1 MRMGGKRTMQA
12 VVGVLVVA
20 SIGFIVFTWSDFY
33 LRAGPGSGH
42 RVIGDYID
50 DHRVRL
56 GASVVLAAALV
67 WSAAGYFAWKSR
79 HVLGAIWD
87 DLRQVLA
94 GR

>member
-1 MRMGGKRTMQA
+1 MLMGGKRVMQVA
-12 VVGVLVVA
+12 VGILVA
-20 SIGFIVFTWSDFY
+20 TSIGFIVFTWSDFY

-42 RVIGDYID
+42 RVMGDYIH

-67 WSAAGYFAWKSR
+67 WSAVGYFAWKSR
-79 HVLGAIWD
+79 HVLGTIWD
-87 DLRQVLA
+87 DLRQMVS

>member
-1 MRMGGKRTMQA
+1 MGGKRVMLVA
-12 VVGVLVVA
+12 VGILVA
-20 SIGFIVFTWSDFY
+20 TSIGFIVFTWSDFY

-56 GASVVLAAALV
+56 GASVVLAATLV
-67 WSAAGYFAWKSR
+67 WSVAGYFAWKSR
-79 HVLGAIWD
+79 HVLEAIWD
-87 DLRQVLA
+87 DLRQILA

>member
-1 MRMGGKRTMQA
+1 MQA
-12 VVGVLVVA
+12 VVGVLVLA
-20 SIGFIVFTWSDFY
+20 SIGFIVFTWWDFY

-56 GASVVLAAALV
+56 VASVVLAAALV

-87 DLRQVLA
+87 DLKQMGS